1 MSRKW
6 GYQAAFASGGVEV
19 ETGTNKLLKSRAE
32 RTVVDRTSNLQQQVG
47 AS

>member
-19 ETGTNKLLKSRAE
+19 ETGSNKLLNPEPSPI
-32 RTVVDRTSNLQQQVG
+32 VDRTSNLQQQVG